1 MDAPAAPQKE
11 LRKKINGGY
20 PRLSAAGKASLSVGL
35 SRSFRSRKGPET
47 PDASLRRRL
56 FGGARG
62 HDEAVLDDH
71 RGLLELALAR
81 LRLVEGHVVP
91 ARPHVGSGRV
101 LATALPRVAF
111 GTVAFIGR
119 YVISVLEVLRPALA
133 GVAGRA
139 RRREAFEVLRRN
151 LLLREQDP
159 KLLRTPVKSR

>member
-20 PRLSAAGKASLSVGL
+20 PRLSAARKKLS
-35 SRSFRSRKGPET
+35 
-47 PDASLRRRL
+47 
-56 FGGARG
+56 GARG

-91 ARPHVGSGRV
+91 ARPHVGPCRV

-159 KLLRTPVKSR
+159 KLLRNARQVPAPAQRVRGRDREENTHSQLHFP